1 MKKLALVLSLVLTI
15 SVNAQTDIKG
25 QFIKYLKDAS
35 KVSLYDMD
43 PNAGFASTDSMTVSK
58 ITQYNKLAE
67 IQYRTSEDLY
77 RLEESLRDKNIA
89 YDREVCVFEGDFV
102 YGASVPISGSGKEV
116 NSNYT
121 DKKINPFVTFTYYK
135 EYGNT
140 VLVVIQ
146 ARDPKNSLF

>member
-15 SVNAQTDIKG
+15 SANAQTDIKG
-25 QFIKYLKDAS
+25 QFIKYLKDTS

-89 YDREVCVFEGDFV
+89 YDREVCVFEG
-102 YGASVPISGSGKEV
+102 ASVPISGSGKGV

-121 DKKINPFVTFTYYK
+121 DKKINPFVSFTYYK

>member
-15 SVNAQTDIKG
+15 SANAQTDING
-25 QFIKYLKDAS
+25 QFIKYLKDSS
-35 KVSLYDMD
+35 KISLYDMD
-43 PNAGFASTDSMTVSK
+43 PSAGFASNDSMTVCK
-58 ITQYNKLAE
+58 INEYNKLVSV
-67 IQYRTSEDLY
+67 QYRTPEDLD
-77 RLEESLRDKNIA
+77 RLEESLRNKNIA
-89 YDREVCVFEGDFV
+89 YDREVYVFEGDFV
-102 YGASVPISGSGKEV
+102 YGASVPISGSGKGV

-121 DKKINPFVTFTYYK
+121 DKKINPFVSFTYYK

>member
-15 SVNAQTDIKG
+15 SANAQTDIKG
-25 QFIKYLKDAS
+25 QFIRYLKDTS

-89 YDREVCVFEGDFV
+89 YDSEVCVFEGDFI
-102 YGASVPISGSGKEV
+102 YGASVPIS
-116 NSNYT
+116 
-121 DKKINPFVTFTYYK
+121 
-135 EYGNT
+135 
-140 VLVVIQ
+140 
-146 ARDPKNSLF
+146 